1 MPIKPVFCPRRIRGR
16 GIKKN
21 ADVGRMLAGTTEVLR
36 LYGFPVGV
44 AGTMT
49 IVKKESEQDDELFK
63 KK

>member
-1 MPIKPVFCPRRIRGR
+1 
-16 GIKKN
+16 
-21 ADVGRMLAGTTEVLR
+21 MLAGTTEVLR